1 MRKALLVSV
10 AVCLLGAG
18 GFAFA
23 AGVAT
28 KGVNIRSTGFTPKT
42 VSVAGGDTVQWK
54 NLDTVNHQIVANSGA
69 FASPVIRP
77 SGTYARRMDTPG
89 IYPYHDALK
98 PTLKGTVRVTGAPP
112 SVSAGVTPPIVTAGN
127 AVRISGVISPA
138 AVGDTVVVYAQPYPQ
153 LSFVEIARL
162 QTTTNGVYDFMHTP
176 TILTSYKT
184 IWKGKESAVVRTAV
198 SPALS
203 LTKIGNWF
211 VVRARAAKSFS
222 GRWVYAQ
229 RLNQFGQWVSL
240 RKVFLNRQSTQRF
253 KITSLRPGLSR
264 LRVYMTTNQ
273 AGAGY
278 AFSSSRILTVRRR

>member
-1 MRKALLVSV
+1 MRKVLLISA
-10 AVCLLGAG
+10 AVCILGAG

-23 AGVAT
+23 AGLAT
-28 KGVNIRSTGFTPKT
+28 KTVNIRSTGFSPKT
-42 VSVAGGDTVQWK
+42 VSVLGGDTVRWR
-54 NLDTVNHQIVANSGA
+54 NLDTVNHQVVANSGA

-77 SGTYARRMDTPG
+77 SGAYARRMDTPG
-89 IYPYHDALK
+89 TFPYHDALK
-98 PTLKGTVRVTGAPP
+98 PTLKGTVRVIGPPP

-127 AVRISGVISPA
+127 AVHISGAISPA
-138 AVGDTVVVYAQPYPQ
+138 AVGDTVVVYAQPYPL
-153 LSFVEIARL
+153 LSFVEIARV
-162 QTTTNGVYDFMHTP
+162 QTTTNGLYDFVHTP

-184 IWKGKESAVVRTAV
+184 AWKGKESAVVRTAV

-203 LTKIGNWF
+203 LVKIRSWF

-222 GRWVYAQ
+222 GRWVYVQ

-253 KITSLRPGLSR
+253 KLTTLRPGLSR
-264 LRVYMTTNQ
+264 IRVYMTTNQ

-278 AFSSSRILTVRRR
+278 VFSSSQTITVRRR